1 MARPRWSRP
10 ALLLPVS
17 MLAAATLGAG
27 CPVASSICYTGASDA
42 ERKLL
47 TQADRRVFPDDVR
60 KDVDRFKKVPVAWTG
75 IIRAIRPGPAPGT
88 SELDIEHHYWDWIE
102 DHSIQKA
109 KAFLSQRGEGSFSCH
124 LDRPVPAA
132 VGPGWMVIAYGS
144 PVGTIKP
151 LALDCVVSVYPPSW
165 YATDIFDYGR
175 EYLLHGDQRDFRM
188 LRVPMQ

>member
-1 MARPRWSRP
+1 RPRPLQVSRHPRGLRHEHLRAGARGRDAEVEGAHQVEDLVGPPVARPRWSRP

-27 CPVASSICYTGASDA
+27 CPVASSIRYTGASDA

-60 KDVDRFKKVPVAWTG
+60 KDVDRFKKVTVAWTG

-109 KAFLSQRGEGSFSCH
+109 KAFLSQRGEGSF
-124 LDRPVPAA
+124 
-132 VGPGWMVIAYGS
+132 
-144 PVGTIKP
+144 
-151 LALDCVVSVYPPSW
+151 
-165 YATDIFDYGR
+165 
-175 EYLLHGDQRDFRM
+175 
-188 LRVPMQ
+188 